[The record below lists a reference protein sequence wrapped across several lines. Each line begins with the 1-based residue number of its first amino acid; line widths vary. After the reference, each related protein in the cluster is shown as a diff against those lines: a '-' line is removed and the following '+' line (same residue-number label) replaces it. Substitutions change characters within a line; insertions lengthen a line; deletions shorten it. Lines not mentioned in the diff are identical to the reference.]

1 MTVVGHMRGSYVKVK
16 HGLMGVDYST
26 KEFKIYDLSR
36 ETCCSQALI
45 LHLTNL
51 RSYILGVV
59 GSWKACSGSLI
70 SWYREVLI
78 WVWWGHDIGV
88 VGLFYECHCTLRS

>member
-1 MTVVGHMRGSYVKVK
+1 MKVK

-51 RSYILGVV
+51 RSYIFCRTLFGT
-59 GSWKACSGSLI
+59 
-70 SWYREVLI
+70 
-78 WVWWGHDIGV
+78 WVWLGHGKHV
-88 VGLFYECHCTLRS
+88 VVVSYHGTVRC

>member
-1 MTVVGHMRGSYVKVK
+1 MAVVGHMRGSYVKVK

-78 WVWWGHDIGV
+78 WV
-88 VGLFYECHCTLRS
+88 